1 MIDEGRAPTL
11 DELANTLFVSR
22 SHLCSAFSRETGQGI
37 GHYAR
42 ARRMERA
49 KTMLVGCCFVAQVAT
64 RLG

>member
-1 MIDEGRAPTL
+1 MIDEGRAPIL
-11 DELANTLFVSR
+11 DELANMLFVSR
-22 SHLCSAFSRETGQGI
+22 PHVCSAFSRETGQGI

-49 KTMLVGCCFVAQVAT
+49 KTMLVGRCFVAQVTT